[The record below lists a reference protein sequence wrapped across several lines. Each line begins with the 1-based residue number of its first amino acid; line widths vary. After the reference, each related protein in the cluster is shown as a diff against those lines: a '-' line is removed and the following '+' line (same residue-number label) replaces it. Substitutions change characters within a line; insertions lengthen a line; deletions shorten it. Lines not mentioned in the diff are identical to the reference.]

1 MQPVTILILMLYLL
15 EEAAA
20 LCLTAINAAF
30 LKKHGQKVPP
40 GFEKQVDREKLCR
53 MSDYS
58 ISRTRVTIL
67 ASLFSMSATVL
78 LFFCGL
84 LDWYN
89 GWLAAMGLPPWIDAV
104 LFFLLLFYAGTILQL
119 PFDLY
124 STFKVEE
131 RFGFNRQ
138 TIGLWLID
146 HLKSWLLGTVLLS
159 VMLAAA
165 FWLIRS
171 FPAWWWLVI
180 WLLFCFF
187 SVVLMYLLPYVIEPL
202 FNTFVPVA
210 DKELEN
216 RLQQLM
222 ERAGLKVSR
231 VLTMDVSKRSGHSN
245 AYFSGIGRV
254 KRIVLFDTLL
264 VSHSHDEIAAIL
276 AHEAGHWKKKHVLK
290 SMLLSQIIMLCGC
303 YGLFALST
311 SDWLLSVFAVTAD
324 AMPVR
329 ILLAGFLLSLLAR
342 PLSPFS
348 SLISR
353 YHEREAD
360 SFAVKLTGGGK
371 SLASALIKLGADNL
385 ANLHPHPLYAAI
397 YYSHPPL
404 VARVQGLLSEG
415 RVRNEE

>member
-1 MQPVTILILMLYLL
+1 MQPLTILILMFYLL

-30 LKKHGQKVPP
+30 LKKQGKKVPP

-89 GWLAAMGLPPWIDAV
+89 GWLAGMGLPPWIDAV

-138 TIGLWLID
+138 TIGLWLVD

-159 VMLAAA
+159 VMLVAA

-231 VLTMDVSKRSGHSN
+231 VFTMDASKRSGHSN

-303 YGLFALST
+303 YGLFSLST
-311 SDWLLSVFAVTAD
+311 SGWLLSVFAVTAD
-324 AMPVR
+324 ALPVR

-342 PLSPFS
+342 PLSPLF

-353 YHEREAD
+353 NHEREAD

-371 SLASALIKLGADNL
+371 SLASALIKLGVYNL

-415 RVRNEE
+415 RMQKAE